1 MVIFRVLSSN
11 DMALVRIQLF
21 RLFLLCCCICHTAV
35 QSFLKRTQ
43 NQEKQGVHFETS
55 VNEWDSTV
63 YHRSK
68 YRSILKPSVGSQVAV
83 YRRSVKDWSLFIG
96 MFKHPYDNL
105 ERILVFGGYP
115 DPPNS
120 IRGTWVY
127 TPFVNSWYRLP
138 LSSSEQP
145 VDRIGHIMVSLCK
158 TTVVLFG
165 GFQDRESYT
174 FNDIW
179 IFDGIREEWKKL
191 KVKMEGEDVKARAF
205 HTGVVLQQERSSCQ
219 CKESLFVFGGLEEY
233 GNNRKMKE
241 MNDLLE
247 LRCQKEEDGERT
259 YTWYRHEHA
268 NISERPKRRHLHHAV
283 AINDSTMLVYGGV
296 QGTSAV
302 VTELT
307 KVRDAWLFDSKRQRW
322 RRWFAY
328 TLPCDSM
335 QFRSFV
341 LFDKM
346 RSEILHVM
354 GSEVYRLDLTAR
366 KWIEARS
373 VSSNST
379 STPEQS
385 TMGLSAVS
393 TSYGVFVFSGV
404 ERDQDLSETRV
415 WYLMFVGNTSV
426 WQLSSLPRENPPID
440 QPWTY
445 LYSCQVGGSLFI
457 PVLQPLATDEFGFS
471 AGIFSYYMKMLIYKS
486 NKRKL
491 ENMSVK
497 NRLPGNVNIVSHIIS
512 YWMSR
517 IAPYFN
523 VFSGNSLVYTQ
534 WQLDLKSNTWW
545 QYSNVGPFSCFRYTA
560 VASFNNTYVVA
571 YGTRKYVNLC
581 RKKTGWFCRE
591 RFEGDLEA
599 PVPSSN
605 VCVFLIR
612 QRRWIEADTVNAPSY
627 RLYPAMV
634 DVGNGSIVMIGGFTC
649 DRNTT
654 ATILYN
660 ILVAGLSVFKK
671 GRNLFD
677 EYIMKIPWNC
687 SLLNDVWMLDLL
699 RDDSSV
705 TGRWTRIDPIP
716 NTPVPMARLG
726 HSLLVVD
733 SMVFMIGGSDVL
745 LEYIVSN
752 VQQIHNVKSSRNFQS
767 LCSHDLWYFD
777 LIGRRWHKVQPSNH
791 NDMMFYL
798 VHPINF
804 CKVKAAVLGR
814 KILAVRHNVS
824 EKYGDFDYRSDSVVT
839 LSLDS
844 NEWIQQTDN
853 LSFPVDSLHV
863 VDNSVYASGSLRMPT
878 EKYRYVRLPIENQGE
893 RVLTAMRP
901 GCHAGW
907 YSENWSL
914 KYCSLC
920 PIGKVAV
927 AGSTSCS
934 PCPSGLTT
942 KAEGATNMTSCLC
955 DERYCGRHG
964 TCFVVTR
971 EGQRAAH
978 CQCEFGYTGSRCQY
992 PTYYII
998 TVVAIAVLLILL
1010 CLVVFLQRM
1019 IKYRRMKRAREMEV
1033 EEMGRVWTI
1042 DGSELRLIER
1052 IDGETPGSY
1061 GNVYRAR
1068 YRDMNVAVKKLKMVM
1083 RAGRQEREFE
1093 REILLMRSIRH
1104 ANIVLFVGAGRFA
1117 ADECPFLVL
1126 EFMQRGA
1133 LSAILH
1139 DESIYLDYMRQIT
1152 FCLDAAKGMEFL
1164 HSLQPPRIHRDLKS
1178 SNLLV
1183 SEEWTVKV
1191 ADFGA
1196 ARLVKAQRA
1205 RQTVARRRANAFE
1218 AEDLMTPL
1226 LQPHSDLSRNAGAV
1240 LWRAPEIFLEEAYG
1254 TSADVYR

>member
-1 MVIFRVLSSN
+1 MILDLYADNR
-11 DMALVRIQLF
+11 MILVHMRFLD
-21 RLFLLCCCICHTAV
+21 LFLLCCCICSTLL
-35 QSFLKRTQ
+35 QTICKRTQ
-43 NQEKQGVHFETS
+43 DQRKQGVNLETS
-55 VNEWDSTV
+55 VNEWDSAV

-68 YRSILKPSVGSQVAV
+68 DRSIPKPSVGTQVAV
-83 YRRSVKDWSLFIG
+83 YRRSIKDWPMYIT
-96 MFKHPYDNL
+96 MYVHPYDNL
-105 ERILVFGGYP
+105 ERILVFGGYS
-115 DPPNS
+115 DSSNA

-127 TPFVNSWYRLP
+127 TPIINSWYRLS
-138 LSSSEQP
+138 LVSIEQP
-145 VDRIGHIMVSLCK
+145 VARTGHTMVSLCK

-165 GFQDRESYT
+165 GFQDRESYA
-174 FNDIW
+174 FNDTW
-179 IFDGIREEWKKL
+179 LFDGIREEWKKL
-191 KVKMEGEDVKARAF
+191 ELKMEGEDVKARAF
-205 HTGVVLQQERSSCQ
+205 HTGVVLQQERSSCR
-219 CKESLFVFGGLEEY
+219 CKDSLFVFGGLEEY

-259 YTWYRHEHA
+259 YTWYRHEHP
-268 NISERPKRRHLHHAV
+268 NISEWPKRRHLHHAV

-307 KVRDAWLFDSKRQRW
+307 KVRDAWVFDSKRQRW

-415 WYLMFVGNTSV
+415 RYLMFVGNTSV

-457 PVLQPLATDEFGFS
+457 PIVRPLSSSQLEVYADTIWNYLKQFISKYGYVRSRKTYSDVRLHSNSKVVVSLFMYVIS
-471 AGIFSYYMKMLIYKS
+471 RVTNYPYMFLDT
-486 NKRKL
+486 
-491 ENMSVK
+491 VA
-497 NRLPGNVNIVSHIIS
+497 VS
-512 YWMSR
+512 
-517 IAPYFN
+517 
-523 VFSGNSLVYTQ
+523 TQ
-534 WQLDLKSNTWW
+534 WQLDMKSNTWW
-545 QYSNVGPFSCFRYTA
+545 QYSNVGPSSCFRYTA
-560 VASFNNTYVVA
+560 AAGFNNTYMVT
-571 YGTRKYVNLC
+571 YGTQRFVNMC
-581 RKKTGWFCRE
+581 HKKKLWLFRE
-591 RFEGDLEA
+591 RFEGDCSMS
-599 PVPSSN
+599 VPLSN
-605 VCVFLIR
+605 VCVYLIR

-627 RLYPAMV
+627 RLYPAMA

-654 ATILYN
+654 ATILYDYL
-660 ILVAGLSVFKK
+660 IVGLSGLTFRRKERFLKK
-671 GRNLFD
+671 
-677 EYIMKIPWNC
+677 YIMKIPWNC
-687 SLLNDVWMLDLL
+687 LLLNDVWMLDLL

-705 TGRWTRIDPIP
+705 TGRWTHIDPVP
-716 NTPVPMARLG
+716 NTPVPMGRLG

-745 LEYIVSN
+745 LEYIVQN
-752 VQQIHNVKSSRNFQS
+752 IDNIKISRNFQS

-798 VHPINF
+798 VHPINL
-804 CKVKAAVLGR
+804 CKVKAAVSGR

-839 LSLDS
+839 LCLDS

-863 VDNSVYASGSLRMPT
+863 VDNSVYASGSLRMPN

-1061 GNVYRAR
+1061 GNIYRAR

-1117 ADECPFLVL
+1117 PDECPFLVL

-1218 AEDLMTPL
+1218 AEDLTTPL
-1226 LQPHSDLSRNAGAV
+1226 LQPHSDLSRSVGAV